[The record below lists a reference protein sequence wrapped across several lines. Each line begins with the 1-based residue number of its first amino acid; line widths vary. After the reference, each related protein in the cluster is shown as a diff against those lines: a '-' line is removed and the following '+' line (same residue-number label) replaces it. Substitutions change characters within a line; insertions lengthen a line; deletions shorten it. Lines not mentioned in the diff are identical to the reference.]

1 MCYEYSSWFRKARAK
16 ETHKLMK
23 KADEQQRSSAPA
35 PLQPAEIQQSE
46 RAREPEKTP
55 A

>member
-16 ETHKLMK
+16 ETHEVAK
-23 KADEQQRSSAPA
+23 KDDLARRTPI
-35 PLQPAEIQQSE
+35 PTPVRPAEN
-46 RAREPEKTP
+46 RDTRTREPEKTP

>member
-1 MCYEYSSWFRKARAK
+1 MCYEYGSWFRKTREK
-16 ETHKLMK
+16 ETREFAK
-23 KADEQQRSSAPA
+23 KGDEARRTGVPA
-35 PLQPAEIQQSE
+35 PVQPAENRDT

>member
-16 ETHKLMK
+16 ETHEVAKRG
-23 KADEQQRSSAPA
+23 DEARRTPTPA
-35 PLQPAEIQQSE
+35 PVQPAENRDTRV
-46 RAREPEKTP
+46 RAPEKTP